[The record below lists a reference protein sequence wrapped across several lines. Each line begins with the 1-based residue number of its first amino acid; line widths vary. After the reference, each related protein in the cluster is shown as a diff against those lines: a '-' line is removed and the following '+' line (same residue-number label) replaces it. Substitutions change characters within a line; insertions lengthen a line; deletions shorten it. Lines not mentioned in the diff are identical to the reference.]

1 MKEHKLA
8 RLKQLKSKL
17 QVEELAH
24 GMVDLSLLLT
34 QALPSA

>member
-8 RLKQLKSKL
+8 ELKHLKSKL
-17 QVEELAH
+17 QVGELAH

-34 QALPSA
+34 QALPGA